1 MAEAKVEE
9 VVKLPHPITTRG
21 RVAHGEILG
30 QRVRIIAKP
39 SLGKTI
45 PRKAG
50 VVRESAKVVA
60 VNKAMAEIK
69 PASKC
74 KGMKFRDGSM
84 QRCLKEQLKD
94 IKTKAAQKLK
104 EVTGG

>member
-1 MAEAKVEE
+1 MAKAPE
-9 VVKLPHPITTRG
+9 VKLPHPIVTRG

-30 QRVRIIAKP
+30 QRVRVIAKP
-39 SLGKTI
+39 SLGRTI

-60 VNKAMAEIK
+60 VNRVMAEIK

-84 QRCLKEQLKD
+84 QRCLREQLKG
-94 IKTKAAQKLK
+94 IKEKAAAKLT

>member
-1 MAEAKVEE
+1 MANAPE
-9 VVKLPHPITTRG
+9 VKLSHPIVTRG

-69 PASKC
+69 PASAC
-74 KGMKFRDGSM
+74 KGKKFRDGSM
-84 QRCLKEQLKD
+84 QACLREQLKD
-94 IKTKAAQKLK
+94 IKAKAAAKLR